1 MTNIIQMMQKA
12 KKFKQEMQDLQERL
26 QKMEVAGQAGNGLV
40 TCVITGRH
48 ELKSLKINPS
58 IIKAEEAD
66 VLEDLVIAAVNDA
79 RAKAEKEM
87 TEQTQKLVSDMGLPP
102 NMDLPF

>member
-1 MTNIIQMMQKA
+1 MT
-12 KKFKQEMQDLQERL
+12 D
-26 QKMEVAGQAGNGLV
+26 
-40 TCVITGRH
+40 VITGRH

-102 NMDLPF
+102 NMELPF